1 MPTGPIL
8 GLLYTSLLLNS
19 NSPILSLCL
28 YYAVSGFL
36 GSFHCFQAPLSHFFL
51 LGILGP
57 FHHFRAPLSHLGSFV
72 PFYSFRH
79 PRSVSSLSGSFVP
92 FYSFGH
98 PQPVSSLSGSFV
110 PFYSFRHPRPIP
122 ILYSHGPLL
131 SLLGFPGPNYHILY
145 FWGLWAFHQLLT
157 YLIQYFVPLWPI
169 LAFLHHILP
178 MGLLFLSPDS
188 FRPVC
193 LLKAHLFILWA
204 YDPLFLSFGLN
215 GFLLNLLTLFFP
227 YC

>member
-8 GLLYTSLLLNS
+8 GLLYAFLLLNS
-19 NSPILSLCL
+19 NSPILSLGL
-28 YYAVSGFL
+28 YYAVLGFL

-57 FHHFRAPLSHLGSFV
+57 FHHFRAPLSHLSSFV

-79 PRSVSSLSGSFVP
+79 PR
-92 FYSFGH
+92 
-98 PQPVSSLSGSFV
+98 PVSSLSGSFI

-131 SLLGFPGPNYHILY
+131 SLLGFPGPNYHIIY
-145 FWGLWAFHQLLT
+145 FWGLCAFHQLLT
-157 YLIQYFVPLWPI
+157 HLIQYFVPLWPI
-169 LAFLHHILP
+169 LAFLDHILP

-193 LLKAHLFILWA
+193 FLKAHLFILWA

-215 GFLLNLLTLFFP
+215 GFLLNLLTLFFA